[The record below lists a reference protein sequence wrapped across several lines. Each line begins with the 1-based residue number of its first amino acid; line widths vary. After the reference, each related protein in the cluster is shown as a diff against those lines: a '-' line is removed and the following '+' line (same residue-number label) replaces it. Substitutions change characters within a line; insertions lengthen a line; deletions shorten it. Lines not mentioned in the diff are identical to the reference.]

1 MLAAESASS
10 AAQRSD
16 LTEQMLE
23 HFDAGKL
30 PLDAIADSNLPVTA
44 ADDRYPAWHPD
55 TYPFEAIAKALFVA
69 QLQGFSFARLHRM
82 LLSQPDQAAALGFDP
97 DRIPHRSVLS
107 RAWRYRLTDD
117 LRTLLSES
125 AEQVIAET
133 HPLAL
138 QQAYLA
144 DIDTRES
151 AAPDRSIGSEPD
163 EDEDEDVITTQ
174 QLTDVT
180 AQLRQHV
187 ADHFE
192 TERADN
198 AQYPDTAFYDLQS
211 HMGMTNTAAEQGT
224 TLFADQTTREV
235 GSPDGDTHLH
245 MIKRF
250 ARSELRE
257 HFDEVNHE
265 LFGKLVQQEV
275 QGLTDRSVT
284 VAIDI
289 TNWEYYGDRADAE
302 MVLGTKSG
310 DEHKWAY
317 RFATLTVVGDS
328 VAFTPAMVPVEKG
341 MTRGEIVREL
351 VSTAQEYF
359 RIGTVLA
366 DSEFSSVEVIRA
378 LEKLGVE
385 YLIKQAHKSREQR
398 FIRRMNGEVEVKR
411 GHGLYSQDEGWGW
424 TTLVAVPQ
432 DRHSEP
438 SDDEKSDDDTPKTVM
453 FITNKTLRDRQ
464 VKSTVSRYRR
474 RWGIENSYKTIKEF
488 LARTTSK
495 TYVVRLFYFAF
506 AVLLYN
512 CWLLVDVLVRDV
524 ETVMG
529 YEPEVTAK
537 RVLAAMTQYL
547 RPVT

>member
-1 MLAAESASS
+1 MLSTDSETSPTPSA
-10 AAQRSD
+10 D
-16 LTEQMLE
+16 LAGQMLE

-30 PLDAIADSNLPVTA
+30 PFDAIADSEFPMTA
-44 ADDRYPAWHPD
+44 ADDQYPTWHPD
-55 TYPFEAIAKALFVA
+55 TYPFEGIVKALFVT
-69 QLQGFSFARLHRM
+69 QLQGYTFARLHRA
-82 LLSQPDQAAALGFDP
+82 LLAQPDRAAALGFDP

-107 RAWRYRLTDD
+107 RAWRFRLTDD

-144 DIDTRES
+144 DSDTREP
-151 AAPDRSIGSEPD
+151 AAPDRMIGSD
-163 EDEDEDVITTQ
+163 SGEDEETITTQ

-187 ADHFE
+187 ADHFA

-198 AQYPDTAFYDLQS
+198 ARYPDTAFYDLQS
-211 HMGMTNTAAEQGT
+211 YMGMTNTAAEQGT

-245 MIKRF
+245 MIKQF
-250 ARSELRE
+250 TRSDLRDY
-257 HFDEVNHE
+257 FQDVNQH
-265 LFGKLVQQEV
+265 LFERLAQQEV

-289 TNWEYYGDRADAE
+289 TNWEYYGDRADAK

-310 DEHKWAY
+310 DEHEWAY
-317 RFATLTVVGDS
+317 RFATLTVVGEN
-328 VAFTPAMVPVEKG
+328 VAFTPALVPVEKG
-341 MTRGEIVREL
+341 MTRGEIVRDL

-366 DSEFSSVEVIRA
+366 DSEFSSVGVIHA
-378 LEKLGVE
+378 LEELGVE
-385 YLIKQAHKSREQR
+385 YLIKQPHKIREKR
-398 FIRRMNGEVEVKR
+398 FIRRMTDEVEVKR
-411 GHGLYSQDEGWGW
+411 GHGMYSQDKGWGR
-424 TTLVAVPQ
+424 TTLVAVPA
-432 DRHSEP
+432 DRHSE
-438 SDDEKSDDDTPKTVM
+438 SAGDEDSPEDTDETVV
-453 FITNKTLRDRQ
+453 FITNKTLKDRL

-512 CWLLVDVLVRDV
+512 CWLLVDMLVRDV
-524 ETVMG
+524 TGVIP
-529 YEPEVTAK
+529 YEPKVTAK